1 MTGSG
6 YQAYQKSQILTSDP
20 KRLVLLCYEEAIR
33 SLERAKVEYR
43 SENYKAKGKAVQ
55 KALDLINH
63 LREALNFERG
73 GEIARQLDRLYGFMI
88 GHILKSD
95 SLRDLRG
102 FDQVVEMLQ
111 ELKLAWEEVIQRH
124 SSGQTVLSQ
133 LEGQFFSTA
142 SKEALLR

>member
-1 MTGSG
+1 MIGSG

-33 SLERAKVEYR
+33 SLERAKTEYR
-43 SENYKAKGKAVQ
+43 SEKYEAKGKAVQ

-63 LREALNFERG
+63 LREALDFERG
-73 GEIARQLDRLYGFMI
+73 GEIARQLDRLYGFMT

-102 FDQVVEMLQ
+102 FDQVIEMLQ
-111 ELKLAWEEVIQRH
+111 ELKSAWEEAIQQH
-124 SSGQTVLSQ
+124 SSGQAVLPQ
-133 LEGQFFSTA
+133 LEDRFFSTPP
-142 SKEALLR
+142 KEALWR